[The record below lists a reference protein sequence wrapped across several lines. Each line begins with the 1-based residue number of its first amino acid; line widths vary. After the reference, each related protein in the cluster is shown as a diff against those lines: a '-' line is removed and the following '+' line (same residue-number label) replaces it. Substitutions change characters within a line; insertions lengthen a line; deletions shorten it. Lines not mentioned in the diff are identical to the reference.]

1 MTVSYP
7 IGEVDTGY
15 CSWCGESVSA
25 GRKKKWCSKKCSSA
39 AHRHRRDIE
48 GPWCS
53 IEGCGRGVLSVA
65 KGLCPPHYSYW
76 YRDNVKKH
84 VYVCAYCDSEF
95 RTARTQKSES
105 GRRFCSVDCS
115 VSWNNEFASDREQV
129 IHDIECSRCGDSF
142 EHVGGNAPKYCGSEC
157 RDDALADRY
166 RDMRGLIRAAYED
179 GDTEEFIR
187 LVGEK
192 SSVDI
197 NGCWIWPNIRDDYP
211 RQKMG
216 NKDVAMH
223 RAVLEAKEGAP
234 LGSQAA
240 HHKCANS
247 HCVNPD
253 HLQPVTHR
261 ENAAEMLARKS
272 LTARISELE
281 AALEEF
287 DPEHELLKVIPVM

>member
-1 MTVSYP
+1 MP
-7 IGEVDTGY
+7 GDRKRK
-15 CSWCGESVSA
+15 WCGDRCMRA
-25 GRKKKWCSKKCSSA
+25 AAYYRKKVSGPRCAIAGCDNAAYSKGVCTSCYSA
-39 AHRHRRDIE
+39 E
-48 GPWCS
+48 
-53 IEGCGRGVLSVA
+53 
-65 KGLCPPHYSYW
+65 
-76 YRDNVKKH
+76 YRTTVKKH

-95 RTARTQKSES
+95 RTARTQKSET

-115 VSWNNEFASDREQV
+115 VSWNNEFVQKSEPAVHFLTCPQ
-129 IHDIECSRCGDSF
+129 CGKRFD
-142 EHVGGNAPKYCGSEC
+142 HIGAHPPKYCGSAC
-157 RDDALADRY
+157 RSEAVKSRERSDAEVQRAL
-166 RDMRGLIRAAYED
+166 GLRSELRRCYED
-179 GDTEEFIR
+179 GDNQGFIAAVLDR
-187 LVGEK
+187 VH
-192 SSVDI
+192 VDDS
-197 NGCWIWPNIRDDYP
+197 GCWIWPNIKDNYP
-211 RQKMG
+211 RYIIG

-272 LTARISELE
+272 LVSRISELE
-281 AALEEF
+281 AALEKF